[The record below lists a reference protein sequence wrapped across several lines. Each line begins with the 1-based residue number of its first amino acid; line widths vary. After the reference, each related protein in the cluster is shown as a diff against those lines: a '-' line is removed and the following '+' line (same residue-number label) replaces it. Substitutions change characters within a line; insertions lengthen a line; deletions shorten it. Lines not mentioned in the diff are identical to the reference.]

1 MLRERVIS
9 ALFLIPL
16 VVVIWWVGGWVFT
29 AFVALFTAVAG
40 WELLRMLQREPFFQ
54 PVQAIALP
62 VILWLVAEAALP
74 PSEQRLQLLWGMS
87 ILLALVVALF
97 LKRQRAASDTL
108 LSLGAALYL
117 GTTMRFLVLL
127 RLLPELGRQWVA
139 VAVLITWVTD
149 SGAYFIGRGL
159 GRHPLWPRVSP
170 KKTWEGWLGG
180 LVVGTATAIILLPLF
195 VPGMAWWQGAVV
207 GLAVGVGGPF
217 GDLSES
223 LFKRQVGV
231 KDSSH
236 LIPGHGGFFD
246 RIDSFIFVAPLVYA
260 LALWWA

>member
-9 ALFLIPL
+9 AVFLIPL
-16 VVVIWWVGGWVFT
+16 VVVIWWIGGWVFT

-40 WELLRMLQREPFFQ
+40 WELLRLLQREPFFQ
-54 PVQAIALP
+54 PVPAIALP
-62 VILWLVAEAALP
+62 VVLWLVAEAALP

-149 SGAYFIGRGL
+149 SGAYFIGRAL

-180 LVVGTATAIILLPLF
+180 LVVGTTTAMVLLPLF
-195 VPGMAWWQGAVV
+195 VPGTAWWQGAVV